1 MSFIE
6 RFKDKFY
13 FIGCDITIE
22 IINHTEV
29 KKISYPKQVLENL
42 PNPNDISL
50 NISSWIHQYN
60 AYASHCKCYLVLTGK
75 ISGITVLDF
84 DTIYSYKTFC
94 KNVPNFE
101 SYFTVR
107 TKKGYHVYCLYNPNL
122 KTTFNVLKN
131 LIHTIDIINDIPDR
145 TDLCGNPYLGVI
157 CPPSSYYTLN
167 GILYIYQYIG
177 GTIKPV
183 PKYLF
188 DCLKILKGRKLINL
202 TKNLNFLI

>member
-6 RFKDKFY
+6 LFKDKFY
-13 FIGCDITIE
+13 FIGCDISRQ
-22 IINHTEV
+22 IINNIERKV
-29 KKISYPKQVLENL
+29 LNFPKQVLENL
-42 PNPNDISL
+42 PDPNDISL
-50 NISSWIHQYN
+50 NVSSWIQLYN
-60 AYASHCKCYLVLTGK
+60 TYASHTKCYFVLTGK

-107 TKKGYHVYCLYNPNL
+107 TKNGFHVYCLYNPNL
-122 KTTFNVLKN
+122 KTGFNVLKN
-131 LIHTIDIINDIPDR
+131 LIHTIDILNDMHISILDKK
-145 TDLCGNPYLGVI
+145 YFGVI

-167 GILYIYQYIG
+167 GVFYMYQYLG

-183 PKYLF
+183 PDYLF
-188 DCLKILKGRKLINL
+188 KCLKILKGRTPISQN
-202 TKNLNFLI
+202 KNLDF